1 MDKIELIGLIAR
13 IRRNQ
18 PRNIDVMRALEE
30 LERYVTK
37 PVTVTENVTVTAPVT
52 RSSVTNSRP
61 LGERPMTAAERK
73 RRQRERERQ
82 NAGEISSR

>member
-18 PRNIDVMRALEE
+18 PRKIDVMRALE
-30 LERYVTK
+30 ERYVTK